1 MMPGRYDF
9 TGEHACYRGDTL
21 ARTFTWA
28 DDAGT
33 AISLSGYTAKMQ
45 VLDAGDSV
53 VLEASTANSRLTV
66 TNAAGGVLTLLV
78 AASVIADLTPGKYTY
93 DLQITSSTAVLTLIR
108 GAFHVI
114 KDATE

>member
-21 ARTFTWA
+21 TRTFTWK

-78 AASVIADLTPGKYTY
+78 AASVTVDLVPGKYTY
-93 DLQITSSTAVLTLIR
+93 DVQLTNGTTILSLLR
-108 GAFHVI
+108 GAFHIV
-114 KDATE
+114 KDATT